1 MSNAAGKRARTM
13 TARVLIVVAIAF
25 IVASTWQVA
34 AALFFQAPA
43 PAGQRTESD
52 EACNAAL
59 QKLAG
64 ALDRASDRA
73 GRATDEAQANVLF
86 EQSTTPEWNDS
97 GAAERLCASS
107 PRGRDAWSSLLRL
120 RRALEGRSQKDARE
134 IGPVRRDFETRLP

>member
-1 MSNAAGKRARTM
+1 MSNDAGKRARTV

-25 IVASTWQVA
+25 IIASTWQVA
-34 AALFFQAPA
+34 AALFFQAHA
-43 PAGQRTESD
+43 PTGQRTDAD

-59 QKLAG
+59 QKLAS
-64 ALDRASDRA
+64 ALDRASERA
-73 GRATDEAQANVLF
+73 AHAPDEAQANVLF
-86 EQSTTPEWNDS
+86 EQSITPEWNDS
-97 GAAERLCASS
+97 GAAERTCSAS